1 VKSRKNIYLL
11 LAVLAVVAM
20 FSLAGWFLLKPP
32 PLTIQGEVDA
42 TQIQVSSKL
51 FGRVAAVHVKKGE
64 YVKKGQLL
72 ITLDSP
78 EIQAKMAQAT
88 AAQRF
93 AGAQRDKAFKGPR
106 QEELRASLSN
116 WQKATSAADLAKKTF
131 RRIDR
136 LQADGVVP
144 AQKRDE
150 AEAQW
155 QSASKTAEAARASY
169 DMALAGA
176 RTEDK
181 SAAAAQVSQAAGA
194 VAEVTAHLHETA
206 LYAPVDGQIV
216 DLLCDLGEMVSPGF
230 PTVSIVDLRDVWL
243 TFNVR
248 EDLLAN
254 IRMGD
259 VITTRIPA
267 LGNRLITAKV
277 NYISALGD
285 FATWR
290 ATKTSGD
297 FDLKT
302 FEVRLTPVEAVEG
315 LRPGMSAI
323 VTRGAPRP

>member
-1 VKSRKNIYLL
+1 MTSKKKIYLL
-11 LAVLAVVAM
+11 LAVLAGVTM
-20 FSLAGWFLLKPP
+20 FSLASWFLLNPP
-32 PLTIQGEVDA
+32 PLIIQGEVDT

-72 ITLDSP
+72 ISLDSP

-93 AGAQRDKAFKGPR
+93 ADAQRDKAFTGPR
-106 QEELRASLSN
+106 QEELRAYLSN
-116 WQKATSAADLAKKTF
+116 WHKATSAADLAEKTF

-144 AQKRDE
+144 AQQRDE

-155 QSASKTAEAARASY
+155 QAASKTAEAVRASY
-169 DMALAGA
+169 DMALAGS
-176 RTEDK
+176 RSEDK
-181 SAAAAQVSQAAGA
+181 TAATAQASQAAGA
-194 VAEVTAHLHETA
+194 VAEAKAHLQETA
-206 LYAPVDGQIV
+206 LYAPIDGQIV
-216 DLLCDLGEMVSPGF
+216 DLLIDPGELVSPGF
-230 PTVSIVDLRDVWL
+230 PTISIVDLRDAWL

-248 EDLLAN
+248 EDLLAD

-259 VITTRIPA
+259 VITARIPA
-267 LGNRLITAKV
+267 LGNRSIKAKV

-302 FEVRLTPVEAVEG
+302 FEVRLT
-315 LRPGMSAI
+315 LSKR
-323 VTRGAPRP
+323 

>member
-1 VKSRKNIYLL
+1 MKSRKNFYLIS
-11 LAVLAVVAM
+11 AVLAGVTM
-20 FSLAGWFLLKPP
+20 FTLAGWFLLKPS
-32 PLTIQGEVDA
+32 PLIIQGEVDT

-51 FGRVAAVHVKKGE
+51 FGRVAAIHVKKGE
-64 YVKKGQLL
+64 DVKKGQLL
-72 ITLDSP
+72 MTLDSP

-88 AAQRF
+88 AAQRI

-106 QEELRASLSN
+106 QEELRASLSH
-116 WQKATSAADLAKKTF
+116 WQKATSAADLAYKTF

-169 DMALAGA
+169 DMALAGS

-181 SAAAAQVSQAAGA
+181 TAATAQASQAAGA
-194 VAEVTAHLHETA
+194 VAEVNAHLQETA
-206 LYAPVDGQIV
+206 LYAPIDGQIV
-216 DLLCDLGEMVSPGF
+216 DLLCDPGELVSPGF
-230 PTVSIVDLRDVWL
+230 PTVSIVDLRDAWL

-248 EDLLAN
+248 EDLLAE

-259 VITTRIPA
+259 VISARIPA
-267 LGNRLITAKV
+267 LGNRLIKTKV

-302 FEVRLTPVEAVEG
+302 FEVRLTPVEPVEG

-323 VTRGAPRP
+323 VIRGAPRP

>member
-1 VKSRKNIYLL
+1 MKGRKIIYLV
-11 LAVLAVVAM
+11 LAVLAGVTM

-32 PLTIQGEVDA
+32 PQIIQGEVDT
-42 TQIQVSSKL
+42 TQTQVASKL
-51 FGRVAAVHVKKGE
+51 FGRVAVVHVKKGE

-72 ITLDSP
+72 VTLDSP
-78 EIQAKMAQAT
+78 EITAKMAQAA

-93 AGAQRDKAFKGPR
+93 AAAQRDKAYNGPR
-106 QEELRASLSN
+106 QEEIRSALSN
-116 WQKATSAADLAKKTF
+116 WQKAKAAADLAEKTF

-136 LQADGVVP
+136 LRADGVVP
-144 AQKRDE
+144 AQKLDE
-150 AEAQW
+150 AEAQR
-155 QSASKTAEAARASY
+155 QSALRTTDAAKASY

-176 RTEDK
+176 RTEDRI
-181 SAAAAQVSQAAGA
+181 AAAAQASQAAGA
-194 VAEVTAHLHETA
+194 VAEVSAHMHETS
-206 LYAPVDGQIV
+206 LYAPVDGQVV
-216 DLLCDLGEMVSPGF
+216 DILCDPGELVSPGF
-230 PTVSIVDLRDVWL
+230 PTVSIVDLQGAWL

-248 EDLLAN
+248 EDLLAH

-259 VITTRIPA
+259 VITARIPA
-267 LGNRLITAKV
+267 LGNRLIKAKV

-302 FEVRLTPVEAVEG
+302 FEVRLVPVEPVEG

-323 VTRGAPRP
+323 VTRSPSRP

>member
-1 VKSRKNIYLL
+1 MKSRKIIYLL
-11 LAVLAVVAM
+11 LAVLAGAAM
-20 FSLAGWFLLKPP
+20 FSLAGWFLLRPP
-32 PLTIQGEVDA
+32 PLIIQGEVDT

-78 EIQAKMAQAT
+78 EIRAKMAQAT

-106 QEELRASLSN
+106 QEELSASRSN
-116 WQKATSAADLAKKTF
+116 WQKATSAADLAEKTF

-155 QSASKTAEAARASY
+155 QSAMRATEAARASY
-169 DMALAGA
+169 DMVLAGA

-181 SAAAAQVSQAAGA
+181 DAAVAQASQAAGA
-194 VAEVTAHLHETA
+194 VAEVDAHLQETS

-216 DLLCDLGEMVSPGF
+216 DVLCDPGEMVSPGF
-230 PTVSIVDLRDVWL
+230 PTVSIVDLQSVWL
-243 TFNVR
+243 TFNLR
-248 EDLLAN
+248 EDLLAD

-259 VITTRIPA
+259 VVIARIPA
-267 LGNRLITAKV
+267 LGNRSIKAKV

-302 FEVRLTPVEAVEG
+302 FEVRLTPVEAVEE

-323 VTRGAPRP
+323 VTRGASRP

>member
-1 VKSRKNIYLL
+1 VKSRKSMYVM
-11 LAVLAVVAM
+11 LAVLAGVTM
-20 FSLAGWFLLKPP
+20 FALAGWFLLKQP
-32 PLTIQGEVDA
+32 PLIIQGEVDA
-42 TQIQVSSKL
+42 IQTEVASKL

-72 ITLDSP
+72 VTLDSP
-78 EIQAKMAQAT
+78 EIRAKMAQAT
-88 AAQRF
+88 AAQKY
-93 AGAQRDKAFKGPR
+93 AGAQRDKAFNGPR
-106 QEELRASLSN
+106 KEEVRSAQYT
-116 WQKATSAADLAKKTF
+116 WQKAKAAADLADKTF

-150 AEAQW
+150 AEAQR
-155 QSASKTAEAARASY
+155 QSASRTTEAAKASY

-176 RTEDK
+176 RSEDRI
-181 SAAAAQVSQAAGA
+181 AATAQANQAAGA
-194 VAEVTAHLHETA
+194 VAEVGANIRETS

-216 DLLCDLGEMVSPGF
+216 DVLCDPGELVSPGF

-248 EDLLAN
+248 EDLLAD

-259 VITTRIPA
+259 IINARIPA
-267 LGNRLITAKV
+267 FGNRSIKVKV
-277 NYISALGD
+277 NYISALGE

-302 FEVRLTPVEAVEG
+302 FEIRLVPVAPSEG

-323 VTRGAPRP
+323 VTRGKPRP

>member
-1 VKSRKNIYLL
+1 MKSRKNFYLVS
-11 LAVLAVVAM
+11 AVLAGVTM

-32 PLTIQGEVDA
+32 PLILQGEVDT

-64 YVKKGQLL
+64 DVKKGQLL

-93 AGAQRDKAFKGPR
+93 ADAQRDKAFKGPR

-116 WQKATSAADLAKKTF
+116 WQKATSAADLAYKTF

-155 QSASKTAEAARASY
+155 QAASKTAEAARASY

-181 SAAAAQVSQAAGA
+181 TAATAQASQAAGA
-194 VAEVTAHLHETA
+194 VAEVNAHLHETA
-206 LYAPVDGQIV
+206 LYAPIDGQIV
-216 DLLCDLGEMVSPGF
+216 DLLIDPGELVSPGF
-230 PTVSIVDLRDVWL
+230 PTISIVDLRDAWL

-248 EDLLAN
+248 EDLLAD

-259 VITTRIPA
+259 VITARIPA
-267 LGNRLITAKV
+267 LGNRSIKAKV
-277 NYISALGD
+277 NHISALGD

-302 FEVRLTPVEAVEG
+302 FEVRLTPVEPVEG

-323 VTRGAPRP
+323 VTRGASRP

>member
-1 VKSRKNIYLL
+1 
-11 LAVLAVVAM
+11 
-20 FSLAGWFLLKPP
+20 
-32 PLTIQGEVDA
+32 
-42 TQIQVSSKL
+42 
-51 FGRVAAVHVKKGE
+51 
-64 YVKKGQLL
+64 
-72 ITLDSP
+72 
-78 EIQAKMAQAT
+78 
-88 AAQRF
+88 
-93 AGAQRDKAFKGPR
+93 
-106 QEELRASLSN
+106 
-116 WQKATSAADLAKKTF
+116 
-131 RRIDR
+131 
-136 LQADGVVP
+136 VP

-169 DMALAGA
+169 DMAIAGA

-181 SAAAAQVSQAAGA
+181 SAATAQASQAAGA
-194 VAEVTAHLHETA
+194 VAEVNAHLHETS

-216 DLLCDLGEMVSPGF
+216 DLLCDPGEMVSPGF
-230 PTVSIVDLRDVWL
+230 PTVSIVDLSDAWL

-248 EDLLAN
+248 EDLLAH

-259 VITTRIPA
+259 VISARIPA
-267 LGNRLITAKV
+267 LGNRLIKAKV

-323 VTRGAPRP
+323 VTRSAPRP

>member
-1 VKSRKNIYLL
+1 MKSRKNIYLL
-11 LAVLAVVAM
+11 LAVVAGVAM
-20 FSLAGWFLLKPP
+20 SSLAGWFLLKPP
-32 PLTIQGEVDA
+32 PLIIQGEVDT

-51 FGRVAAVHVKKGE
+51 FGRVAAVHVQKGE

-78 EIQAKMAQAT
+78 EIRAKMAQAT

-106 QEELRASLSN
+106 QEELRASRSN
-116 WQKATSAADLAKKTF
+116 WQKATSAADLAEKTF

-155 QSASKTAEAARASY
+155 QSASKAAEAARASY

-181 SAAAAQVSQAAGA
+181 TAATAQASQAAGA
-194 VAEVTAHLHETA
+194 VAEVNAHLHETA
-206 LYAPVDGQIV
+206 LYAPIEGQIV
-216 DLLCDLGEMVSPGF
+216 DLLIDPGELVSPGF
-230 PTVSIVDLRDVWL
+230 PTISIVDLRDVWL

-248 EDLLAN
+248 EDLLAD

-259 VITTRIPA
+259 VITARIPA
-267 LGNRLITAKV
+267 LGNRLIKAKV

-323 VTRGAPRP
+323 VTRGASRP

>member
-1 VKSRKNIYLL
+1 MTSRKKSYLL
-11 LAVLAVVAM
+11 LAVLAGVAM
-20 FSLAGWFLLKPP
+20 FSLAGWFLLNPP
-32 PLTIQGEVDA
+32 PLILQGEVDT

-51 FGRVAAVHVKKGE
+51 FGRVATVHVKKGE
-64 YVKKGQLL
+64 HVKKGQLL

-78 EIQAKMAQAT
+78 EIEAKMAQAT
-88 AAQRF
+88 AAQRL
-93 AGAQRDKAFKGPR
+93 ADARRAKAFEGPR
-106 QEELRASLSN
+106 QEELRALLSN
-116 WQKATSAADLAKKTF
+116 WQKAMSAADLAEKTF

-144 AQKRDE
+144 AQQRDE

-155 QSASKTAEAARASY
+155 QSAAKTAEAARASY
-169 DMALAGA
+169 DMALAGS

-181 SAAAAQVSQAAGA
+181 TAATAQASQAAGV
-194 VAEVTAHLHETA
+194 VAEVTAHLLETS
-206 LYAPVDGQIV
+206 LYAPIDGQIV
-216 DLLCDLGEMVSPGF
+216 DLLIDPGELVSPGF
-230 PTVSIVDLRDVWL
+230 PTISIVDLRDAWL

-248 EDLLAN
+248 EDLLAD

-259 VITTRIPA
+259 VITARIPA
-267 LGNRLITAKV
+267 LGNRSIKAKV

-323 VTRGAPRP
+323 VTRGASRP